1 VINKLEIKG
10 FKSIKDLALALSPIN
25 VLIGANG
32 VGKSNFISFFKL
44 LNIIYEQRLGN
55 YSLTEGVDNILHY
68 GSKTTEFLSAYVEF
82 DAKNAYR
89 FNLYP
94 SNDNKLFIHGEDTG
108 FDKSKG
114 SNPNFFGYDWSWKTV
129 TDNAWESTIQD
140 SNIGQSAWVNKYLNS
155 FKIYHFHDTS
165 TNAPLRSSCQVQDN
179 VYLKE
184 NGSNLPA
191 FLYYLQEREPK
202 SFEKIERAVRS
213 IAPFFERFDLKPDR
227 LNPTRIT
234 LEWTELNH
242 PDSYF
247 NAAHLSD
254 GTIRFIALATL
265 LLQPNLPKTILI
277 DEPELGLHPF
287 AINKLAGLIKK
298 ASAISQIIISTQSI
312 NLVDNFEAEDIIT
325 VDRSGDQ
332 SVFNR
337 LDSDNLKDWI
347 KEYSMG
353 DLWAK
358 SVIGGRP

>member
-1 VINKLEIKG
+1 MINKLKIEG
-10 FKSIKDLALALSPIN
+10 YKSIKNLELVLSPIN

-55 YSLTEGVDNILHY
+55 YSLTEGADNLLHF
-68 GSKTTEFLSAYVEF
+68 GRKTTKFLTAYIEF
-82 DAKNAYR
+82 DEKNAYYFR
-89 FNLYP
+89 LQS
-94 SNDNKLFIHGEDTG
+94 SNDNKLFINQEHTL
-108 FDKSKG
+108 FNKSKG
-114 SNPNFFGYDWSWKTV
+114 GLANQFGDGWV
-129 TDNAWESTIQD
+129 GNIINNDVLE
-140 SNIGQSAWVNKYLNS
+140 SNIKHIDVGIPVYVSRYLQS

-165 TNAPLRSSCQVQDN
+165 INAPLRSSCQLHDN
-179 VYLKE
+179 RYLKE

-202 SFEKIERAVRS
+202 SFAKIERTVRS
-213 IAPFFERFDLKPDR
+213 IAPFFERFDLRPDR
-227 LNPTRIT
+227 FDHNRII
-234 LEWTELNH
+234 LEWKELNH

-247 NAAHLSD
+247 NASHLSD

-265 LLQPNLPKTILI
+265 LLQPNLPKTIII

-298 ASAISQIIISTQSI
+298 ASAISQVIISTQSV
-312 NLVDNFEAEDIIT
+312 NLVDNFDAEDIVT
-325 VDRSGDQ
+325 VDRRGDQ
-332 SVFNR
+332 SVFKR
-337 LDSDNLKDWI
+337 LKSDNLKDWI